1 MYFLTVLGAETPRSR
16 CGQVSLR
23 PLSWAGGQPSSHS
36 LCNPRVQD
44 AGPVHAGLCPWC
56 WWSSPTVVSDSAQ
69 PHGLQPDRLLCPW
82 DSLGKNTG
90 VGCHFLLQGIFPTQG
105 SNPRLPCLL
114 DWQADSLP
122 LSHLGSHHH
131 HLLKGPISKH
141 SYTGD

>member
-56 WWSSPTVVSDSAQ
+56 WWSSPTVVSDSVQ
-69 PHGLQPDRLLCPW
+69 PHGLQPDRLLCP
-82 DSLGKNTG
+82 GI
-90 VGCHFLLQGIFPTQG
+90 LQARVRSGLPFPSPG
-105 SNPRLPCLL
+105 DLP
-114 DWQADSLP
+114 DPEIKSLP
-122 LSHLGSHHH
+122 LTSPASAGGFFATSTTREAIAQ
-131 HLLKGPISKH
+131 LL
-141 SYTGD
+141 